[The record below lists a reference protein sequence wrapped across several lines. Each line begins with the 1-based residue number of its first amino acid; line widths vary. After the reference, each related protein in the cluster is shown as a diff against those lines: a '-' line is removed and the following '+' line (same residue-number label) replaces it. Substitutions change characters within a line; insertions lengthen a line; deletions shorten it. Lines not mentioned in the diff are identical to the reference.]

1 MSIALTLQKYLA
13 DHNVAYDLLPHQPTM
28 SSLRTAEAGHIP
40 ADRLAKGVVLRD
52 KASYWLAVL
61 PATRHIRLADL
72 RSKLGEE
79 VDLATEQEVE
89 QVFGDCDRGAIP
101 PIGACYGLDVIVD
114 DSIEQQPDVYLE
126 GGDHATL
133 VHMNRDEFARL
144 NATARHGSFTA

>member
-72 RSKLGEE
+72 RSSLVRKWISPARRRSLRSS
-79 VDLATEQEVE
+79 ATVREAPS
-89 QVFGDCDRGAIP
+89 RPSA
-101 PIGACYGLDVIVD
+101 
-114 DSIEQQPDVYLE
+114 
-126 GGDHATL
+126 
-133 VHMNRDEFARL
+133 
-144 NATARHGSFTA
+144 NATGST